1 MQNHSYII
9 GWGVGIG
16 AAIGTALTVAS
27 QHPAVWLP
35 LAIGIGLAIAV
46 AIRDRRQLVYPMGGR
61 AERSSLPSGSPE
73 QISDN

>member
-1 MQNHSYII
+1 MQNDAYII

-46 AIRDRRQLVYPMGGR
+46 AIRDRRQSVYATGGR
-61 AERSSLPSGSPE
+61 QGRSSLPADRPE
-73 QISDN
+73 PISDN